1 MIRSVTVTNYLGDS
15 KVLELANPE
24 PSGFVITSIEGLGPV
39 KSNINTTDLAS
50 NDGALYNSARL
61 ETRNIVFDIVFLE
74 HSTIEETRQ
83 LTYKY
88 FPIKKPVTLVFKVDN
103 REAMTLGYVE
113 SNEPTI
119 FSEREGCQISIICP
133 DPYFYS
139 TGEGGTTVTVFSGVQ
154 PNFQFPWSN
163 ESLLIPLIEMGIIEN
178 LKERTIYYTGD
189 SETGIVIQIHAIG
202 RAENVTI
209 YNTGTR
215 ETFTIDTTRLEALT
229 GYGIVAGDDIEI
241 STLRG
246 KKRITLLR
254 NGIQTN
260 ILNCIDK
267 NSSWFQLAKGDNV
280 FTYIATYGSSN
291 LQFKII
297 SQIVYE
303 GV

>member
-15 KVLELANPE
+15 QVLELANPD

-61 ETRNIVFDIVFLE
+61 ETRNIVFDITFLE

-154 PNFQFPWSN
+154 PNFEFPFSN
-163 ESLLIPLIEMGIIEN
+163 ESLEIPLIEMGIIEN

-189 SETGIVIQIHAIG
+189 SETGVVIQIHAIG
-202 RAENVTI
+202 RADNITI

-215 ETFTIDTTRLEALT
+215 ETFTIDTDRLQALT

>member
-24 PSGFVITSIEGLGPV
+24 PSGFVIASIEGLGPV

-74 HSTIEETRQ
+74 HSTIEDTRQ

-189 SETGIVIQIHAIG
+189 SETGVVIQIHAIG
-202 RAENVTI
+202 RADNITI

-215 ETFTIDTTRLEALT
+215 ETFTIDTDRLQALT

>member
-24 PSGFVITSIEGLGPV
+24 PSGFVIASIEGLGPV

-74 HSTIEETRQ
+74 HSTIEDTRQ

-163 ESLLIPLIEMGIIEN
+163 ESLEIPLIEMGIIEN

-189 SETGIVIQIHAIG
+189 SETGVVIQIHAIG
-202 RAENVTI
+202 RADNITI

-215 ETFTIDTTRLEALT
+215 ETFTIDTDRLQALT

-254 NGIQTN
+254 NGVQTN

>member
-15 KVLELANPE
+15 QVLELANPD

-154 PNFQFPWSN
+154 PNFQFPFSN
-163 ESLLIPLIEMGIIEN
+163 ESLEIPLIEMGIIEN

-189 SETGIVIQIHAIG
+189 SETGVVIQIHAIG
-202 RAENVTI
+202 RADNITI

-215 ETFTIDTTRLEALT
+215 ETFTIDTDRLQALT

>member
-1 MIRSVTVTNYLGDS
+1 MIRSVTVTNYLSDS

-154 PNFQFPWSN
+154 PNFQFPFSN

-189 SETGIVIQIHAIG
+189 SETGVVIQIHAIG
-202 RAENVTI
+202 RADNITI

-229 GYGIVAGDDIEI
+229 GYGIIAGDDIEI

-280 FTYIATYGSSN
+280 FTYVATYGSSN

>member
-61 ETRNIVFDIVFLE
+61 ETRNIVFNIVFLE

-163 ESLLIPLIEMGIIEN
+163 ESLEIPLIEMGIIEN

-189 SETGIVIQIHAIG
+189 SETGVVIQIHAIG
-202 RAENVTI
+202 RADNITI

-215 ETFTIDTTRLEALT
+215 ETFTIDTDRLQALT

>member
-1 MIRSVTVTNYLGDS
+1 MIKSVTVTNYLGDS

-154 PNFQFPWSN
+154 PNFQFPFSN

-189 SETGIVIQIHAIG
+189 SETGVVIQIHAIG
-202 RAENVTI
+202 RADNITI

-229 GYGIVAGDDIEI
+229 GYGIIAGDDIEI

-280 FTYIATYGSSN
+280 FTYVATYGSSN

>member
-15 KVLELANPE
+15 QVLELANPD

-61 ETRNIVFDIVFLE
+61 ETRNIVITFEFLP
-74 HSTIEETRQ
+74 HATIEDTRQ

-189 SETGIVIQIHAIG
+189 SETGVVIQIHAIG
-202 RAENVTI
+202 RADNITI

-215 ETFTIDTTRLEALT
+215 ETFSIDTARLESLT
-229 GYGIVAGDDIEI
+229 GYGIIAGDDIEI

-254 NGIQTN
+254 NGVQTN

-280 FTYIATYGSSN
+280 FTYVAEYGSSN